1 MGEKWYS
8 SREIRSILKISS
20 QCLYA
25 YRQSGQIKC
34 KQISDKKYLY
44 QLSETFRGDR
54 SSAIYGRVSTTK
66 QKRDLENQINVIK
79 QFTLARGVL
88 VPADN
93 IFSDIGSGMNEN
105 RKDLQSL
112 LQKVNNDEIDVIYI
126 THKDRLTRFGFQYLE
141 MICSMHDT
149 KIVCL
154 DAEQDKTFEQ
164 ELSDDLIAIIHYFSM
179 RFYGKRKN
187 VIENLAKRY
196 VEETSNT

>member
-1 MGEKWYS
+1 
-8 SREIRSILKISS
+8 
-20 QCLYA
+20 
-25 YRQSGQIKC
+25 
-34 KQISDKKYLY
+34 
-44 QLSETFRGDR
+44 
-54 SSAIYGRVSTTK
+54 
-66 QKRDLENQINVIK
+66 
-79 QFTLARGVL
+79 
-88 VPADN
+88 
-93 IFSDIGSGMNEN
+93 MNEN

-154 DAEQDKTFEQ
+154 DAEQ

>member
-1 MGEKWYS
+1 MSEKWYS

-25 YRQSGQIKC
+25 YKQSGQIKC

-44 QLSETFRGDR
+44 QLPESFKGDR

-79 QFTLARGVL
+79 QFTLAKGVL

-105 RKDLQSL
+105 RKGLQIL

-196 VEETSNT
+196 VEETSNI

>member
-1 MGEKWYS
+1 MLIDNPAKSNVNRY
-8 SREIRSILKISS
+8 
-20 QCLYA
+20 
-25 YRQSGQIKC
+25 
-34 KQISDKKYLY
+34 QISDKKYLY
-44 QLSETFRGDR
+44 QLPETFRGDR

-179 RFYGKRKN
+179 RFYGKRKK